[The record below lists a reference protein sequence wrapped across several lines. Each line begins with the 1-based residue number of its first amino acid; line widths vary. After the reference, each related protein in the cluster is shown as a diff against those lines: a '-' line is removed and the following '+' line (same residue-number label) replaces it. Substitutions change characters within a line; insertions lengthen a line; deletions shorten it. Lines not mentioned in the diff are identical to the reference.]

1 MYLDIQ
7 LKELPKMSKYYITGV
22 KKVWKDDIR
31 EDLELRAGKVVND
44 NLIVM
49 SSNKIQKYFKEKGY
63 LNATVEVIQQADTA
77 FNNAVILGFKIA
89 TGERVKIGQIAFSGN
104 TAVSDKVLFRAMKN
118 TKVKGKSIL
127 KVSKLKNKE
136 YKDDLKAVV
145 AKYNSLGYRDARI
158 VQDTSYSVSSE
169 LINIDISLEEG
180 KKYYFGD
187 ITFIGNTKYET
198 VLLTSILRI
207 NRGDIYDSQLLN
219 ERVSFDQNGNDVAS
233 VYLNNGYLFSQVI
246 PIEKSVSNDT
256 IDIEIR
262 IQEGRQATIRKVS
275 ICLLYTSDAADE

>member
-1 MYLDIQ
+1 M
-7 LKELPKMSKYYITGV
+7 
-22 KKVWKDDIR
+22 
-31 EDLELRAGKVVND
+31 
-44 NLIVM
+44 
-49 SSNKIQKYFKEKGY
+49 
-63 LNATVEVIQQADTA
+63 
-77 FNNAVILGFKIA
+77 
-89 TGERVKIGQIAFSGN
+89 
-104 TAVSDKVLFRAMKN
+104 SDKVLFRAMKN

-198 VLLTSILRI
+198 VLLASILRI

-233 VYLNNGYLFSQVI
+233 V
-246 PIEKSVSNDT
+246 SVSYTHLTLPT
-256 IDIEIR
+256 IYS
-262 IQEGRQATIRKVS
+262 V
-275 ICLLYTSDAADE
+275 